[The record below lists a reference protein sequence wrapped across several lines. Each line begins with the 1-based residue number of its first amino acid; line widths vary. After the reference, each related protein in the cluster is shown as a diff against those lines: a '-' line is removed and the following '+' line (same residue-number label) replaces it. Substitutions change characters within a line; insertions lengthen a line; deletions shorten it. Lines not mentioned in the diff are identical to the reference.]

1 MTVKNIIMK
10 YKFISIF
17 SLALFIAACGEST
30 PDDESLVYIS
40 DTQFNFHQ
48 NTNQLYIS
56 TKVQPDLNG
65 QALDKVIVEWYGT
78 SLDSTPDSLTLIDD
92 GTNGDI
98 ISFDNIYALKVNNDT
113 LNIRNTLGEDSGSVY
128 LNVLAMYIGKTE
140 QQASAFRIGNII
152 PRIMSISA
160 DTLIVRPSGATLSLH
175 LVSATVFDADGLDN
189 IKWVGFT
196 SYHIQGDSMMNN
208 GNYIY
213 LYDDGSSNVIY
224 LPDITSGD
232 LVSGDGAFSFKIPVF
247 GSGNTDPSYQTK
259 PGTFRWDFIAQD
271 KNDEYSLS
279 ASHEVVIQ

>member
-1 MTVKNIIMK
+1 MK
-10 YKFISIF
+10 YKII
-17 SLALFIAACGEST
+17 LIIALILMIAGCGNSN
-30 PDDESLVYIS
+30 PDDELIIYIS

-56 TKVQPDLNG
+56 TKVQPEQNG
-65 QALDKVIVEWYGT
+65 QILDKVMVEWYGT
-78 SLDSTPDSLTLIDD
+78 SLDNTPDSLTLVDD

-98 ISFDNIYALKVNNDT
+98 ISFDDIYTLKIVNDT
-113 LNIRNTLGEDSGSVY
+113 LSIHNTLGDDSGKVY
-128 LNVLAMYIGKTE
+128 LNVNAIYIGNIE
-140 QQASAFRIGNII
+140 QQTSSFRIGNII
-152 PRIMSISA
+152 PRIMSVSA

-196 SYHIQGDSMMNN
+196 SYHVQGDSMMNN

-232 LVSGDGAFSFKIPVF
+232 LISGDGAFSFKIPVF

-279 ASHEVVIQ
+279 SSHEVVIQ

>member
-1 MTVKNIIMK
+1 MK
-10 YKFISIF
+10 YKFISIL
-17 SLALFIAACGEST
+17 SIALFIAACGEST

-98 ISFDNIYALKVNNDT
+98 ISFDNIYTLKVNNDT

-232 LVSGDGAFSFKIPVF
+232 LVSGDGEFSFKIPVF

-259 PGTFRWDFIAQD
+259 PGRFRWDFIAQD

>member
-1 MTVKNIIMK
+1 MMK
-10 YKFISIF
+10 YKFISILL
-17 SLALFIAACGEST
+17 LALFIAACGEST
-30 PDDESLVYIS
+30 SGDDSLDYIS

-65 QALDKVIVEWYGT
+65 QTLDKVMVEWYGT

-98 ISFDNIYALKVNNDT
+98 ISFDNIYTLKVNNDT
-113 LNIRNTLGEDSGSVY
+113 LSIRNTLGEDSGSVY

-140 QQASAFRIGNII
+140 QQASSFRIGNII

-232 LVSGDGAFSFKIPVF
+232 LVSGDGTFSFKIPVF

-279 ASHEVVIQ
+279 ESHEVVIQ